1 MFSDGFDT
9 NNSQWFVGDD
19 NDDYAKIVRT
29 IENGAYIWD
38 ATAKKGFITWES
50 ANTKSVNDFFL
61 TVEAQ
66 QTDGSRSSDYGLI
79 FRRDAIYRN
88 FYYFGIDDDRFFVS
102 LYYNDKWIDLID
114 RTSSGAIQPSS
125 SNRLTVIAT
134 GSQFTF
140 LINDQFVANT
150 TDDRISLG
158 KTGLAIELHR
168 TDLQAT
174 FEFDNFE
181 LREP

>member
-1 MFSDGFDT
+1 LLSDGFDT
-9 NNSQWFVGDD
+9 NNDQWVVGDD
-19 NDDYAKIVRT
+19 DDGYATIVQT
-29 IENGAYIWD
+29 IENGAYIWE

-50 ANTKSVNDFFL
+50 ANTKSVSDFFL

-66 QTDGSRSSDYGLI
+66 RTEGSRSSDYGLI
-79 FRRDAIYRN
+79 FRRDAIYGN
-88 FYYFGIDDDRFFVS
+88 FYYFGIDNDRFFVS
-102 LYYNDKWIDLID
+102 IYYNEKWIDIID
-114 RTSSGAIQPSS
+114 RTSSAAIQPSS

-140 LINDQFVANT
+140 LINDQFVANA
-150 TDDRISLG
+150 TDDRIPLG
-158 KTGLAIELHR
+158 KTALAIELHR
-168 TDLQAT
+168 ADLQAT